1 MKAIYKSLG
10 FLGIALTVAL
20 AAPTVTLA
28 EEPLSIPSNPTIVAD
43 DFVAL
48 AANAM
53 EAKDYRNVIYQ
64 ANKAIDLNPSQ
75 AEAYFLRGQA
85 KLQLGERESAIAD
98 LEQAATQ
105 YLKQNNSTGY
115 QAAQEILSNV

>member
-10 FLGIALTVAL
+10 FLGIALSVAL
-20 AAPTVTLA
+20 AAPIVTLA

-48 AANAM
+48 AANAI
-53 EAKDYRNVIYQ
+53 EVKDYRNAIYQ
-64 ANKAIDLNPSQ
+64 ANKAIDLNPNQ

-85 KLQLGERESAIAD
+85 KLELGEREGAIAD

-105 YLKQNNSTGY
+105 YLKQNNTSGY
-115 QAAQEILSNV
+115 QATQQILSNV

>member
-1 MKAIYKSLG
+1 MKAFYKTLG
-10 FLGIALTVAL
+10 FLSIALTVAL

-28 EEPLSIPSNPTIVAD
+28 EEPLSLPSDSMIVAD

-53 EAKDYRNVIYQ
+53 EVKDYRNALYQ
-64 ANKAIDLNPSQ
+64 ANKAIDLNPNQ

-85 KLQLGERESAIAD
+85 KLQLGQREGAIVD
-98 LEQAATQ
+98 LQQAASQ
-105 YLKQNNSTGY
+105 YLKQNNRDGY
-115 QAAQEILSNV
+115 QAAQKVLSDV